1 MKILVLQLK
10 RIGDLVLTTPALV
23 ALRAHY
29 PQAQI
34 VLVIMDSSGGLAPVI
49 PAVDEVRVIRR
60 KGSNAR
66 LWLKLALTHFDLC
79 LDFTGNDRSAFLSLL
94 SKAERRITFQWVQR
108 SRVRSIFY
116 NRFVD
121 SSVRANHTVDHY
133 LDLLSPLGIP
143 REDGGAVTLTLA
155 ETHRTRAATLLR
167 EAGLTGDYIV
177 IHPGTA
183 RTEKYWLPEYWA
195 EVIAHCRWRYRL
207 PCILTG
213 THEPFERAHLEAI
226 LAQSE
231 QSPLLPPLLDWSNR
245 LDLPTLAA
253 LIERTR
259 LLLSMDSAPVHLG
272 AAFGTRQISLF
283 GPTNP
288 YHWRA
293 RHPQA
298 VTLLADRPHEEPK
311 ELAESQEPGEP
322 FTPRFERRFLSDL
335 STQPVISAIGVLL
348 A

>member
-23 ALRAHY
+23 ALRCRY
-29 PQAQI
+29 PQARI
-34 VLVIMDSSGGLAPVI
+34 VLAIMESSAGLAPVL
-49 PAVDEVRVIRR
+49 PAVDEVVVVRR
-60 KGSNAR
+60 RGGNAR
-66 LWLKLALTHFDLC
+66 LWLKLALTGFDLC

-94 SKAERRITFQWVQR
+94 SKADRRIAFQWVQR
-108 SRVRSIFY
+108 SRTRALFY
-116 NRFVD
+116 NHFVD
-121 SSVRANHTVDHY
+121 SSVRTNHTVDHY
-133 LDLLSPLGIP
+133 LDLLSPLGVA
-143 REDGGAVTLTLA
+143 REDGGPVTLALT

-167 EAGLTGDYIV
+167 EAGVSGDYIV

-183 RTEKYWLPEYWA
+183 RNEKYWLPEHWA

-207 PCILTG
+207 PCLLTG
-213 THEPFERAHLEAI
+213 TREPFERAHLEAI
-226 LAQSE
+226 LARSE
-231 QSPLLPPLLDWSNR
+231 RSPLLPPLLDWSAR

-253 LIERTR
+253 LIERAG

-288 YHWRA
+288 FHWRA
-293 RHPQA
+293 RHPRA
-298 VTLLADRPHEEPK
+298 VTLLAG
-311 ELAESQEPGEP
+311 AVPGAPEP
-322 FTPRFERRFLSDL
+322 FAPRFERRNLSDL
-335 STQPVISAIGVLL
+335 STQPVIDAIGVLL